1 MCVWCL
7 LYTYSVYNVPT
18 VNQRKYFTCQESSNF
33 KGISGTK
40 ILSALRKQVKS
51 CVLKPC
57 ALIHVRLDN

>member
-1 MCVWCL
+1 MCVQCL

-40 ILSALRKQVKS
+40 IL
-51 CVLKPC
+51 C
-57 ALIHVRLDN
+57 ALEKVICKKRHLASSIKKLLIL